1 MNLKGSARECVAT
14 TYGVTRDSIL
24 NELGYFHVTS
34 GLPPDVMHD
43 VFEGVAVVEL
53 KCMLVV
59 FIQEQKMFNLSTLN
73 SRIKSFPFG
82 FPDAKSKPLPF
93 PLHFLSTSPTDALK
107 QSCKNIKSVHK
118 NLLIT
123 N

>member
-1 MNLKGSARECVAT
+1 
-14 TYGVTRDSIL
+14 
-24 NELGYFHVTS
+24 
-34 GLPPDVMHD
+34 MHD

-82 FPDAKSKPLPF
+82 FPDAKGKPLPF
-93 PLHFLSTSPTDALK
+93 LLLF
-107 QSCKNIKSVHK
+107 
-118 NLLIT
+118 NLLLLLML
-123 N
+123 